1 MGIYLVIGV
10 SFMGRF
16 KEIPVHDISGN
27 PFKMISKDWMLVAA
41 EKDGKVNAMTA
52 SWGGLGVI
60 WNKNV
65 AYIFIRPQRYT
76 REFIDASE
84 TLSLSFYDES
94 FRDQFTYFGSVSGR
108 QEDKVAKAGL
118 TLAEGEAAPCFEQAE
133 LVMIC
138 RKKYA
143 QKFEP
148 ECFFDEEIEKSQY
161 PNKDYHIMYIAE
173 IEKVLIKE

>member
-1 MGIYLVIGV
+1 MVMMFSGGV
-10 SFMGRF
+10 NFMKKFR
-16 KEIPVHDISGN
+16 EISVHEISGN
-27 PFKMISKDWMLVAA
+27 PFKMIAKDWMLVAA
-41 EKDGKVNAMTA
+41 EREGKVNAMTA

-65 AYIFIRPQRYT
+65 AYIFVRPQRYT

-94 FRDQFTYFGSVSGR
+94 FREQFTYFGSVSGR
-108 QEDKVAKAGL
+108 QEDKIAKAGL
-118 TLAEGEAAPCFEQAE
+118 TMVKGEDAPCFEQAE

-148 ECFFDEEIEKSQY
+148 ECFFDKEIEKAQY

-173 IEKVLIKE
+173 IEKVLVRE